1 MSRVSKDSVGD
12 KGKKGCSS
20 EESLGKGKK
29 CNNAGAFWVYSG
41 RRMEN
46 NCEGPFMAAGLGLEC
61 KI

>member
-1 MSRVSKDSVGD
+1 MSRVSEDSVGD

-20 EESLGKGKK
+20 KESLGKGKK
-29 CNNAGAFWVYSG
+29 CNDFWVYSG